1 MNVTAH
7 RSIGP
12 VEPKP
17 DVTGRSRD
25 QAAAEASFRP
35 CVDGFS

>member
-12 VEPKP
+12 VEPEARRAC
-17 DVTGRSRD
+17 RSWD
-25 QAAAEASFRP
+25 QAPAEASFRP
-35 CVDGFS
+35 CIDGFS